1 MADSASPKDIP
12 ELLQFMASYV
22 RNHLEKTGRRTTGAA
37 LADAIRQRFPGFGF
51 EQLGFSRLADAV
63 HRAEEEG
70 ALVRHRDVQHLEVS
84 PSEATPRTPS
94 AHAASTMSSYV
105 RADVWRAFVF
115 VTDRYAHFLDR
126 TTGRLVSLMSNDKE
140 QVNAQER
147 DPRFVRVESIAPD
160 AQKDWMRQF
169 LVSQDSLAADDAPI
183 NEEEWWIKFPTWLK
197 EQNGEAGFAWRRFRS
212 EKIVTFIREWAKEN
226 GILLDSLFSPPRLP
240 TQATPRR
247 KDRPDEDEATRR
259 AIIEVVEKMPFEQLQ
274 DLTIP
279 VRYML
284 RHFRPR

>member
-1 MADSASPKDIP
+1 MADSASPKDIR

-51 EQLGFSRLADAV
+51 AQLGLSRLADAV

-105 RADVWRAFVF
+105 RPDVWRAFVF

-126 TTGRLVSLMSNDKE
+126 TTGRLVSLMSNDKD
-140 QVNAQER
+140 QVSAQER
-147 DPRFVRVESIAPD
+147 DPRFVRVESIASH

-169 LVSQDSLAADDAPI
+169 LVSQDSLKADDAPI
-183 NEEEWWIKFPTWLK
+183 NEEEWWIAMNYLP
-197 EQNGEAGFAWRRFRS
+197 NS
-212 EKIVTFIREWAKEN
+212 EKSRGPRSSGT
-226 GILLDSLFSPPRLP
+226 GSSPSI
-240 TQATPRR
+240 TMNATCL
-247 KDRPDEDEATRR
+247 AS
-259 AIIEVVEKMPFEQLQ
+259 Q
-274 DLTIP
+274 
-279 VRYML
+279 
-284 RHFRPR
+284 